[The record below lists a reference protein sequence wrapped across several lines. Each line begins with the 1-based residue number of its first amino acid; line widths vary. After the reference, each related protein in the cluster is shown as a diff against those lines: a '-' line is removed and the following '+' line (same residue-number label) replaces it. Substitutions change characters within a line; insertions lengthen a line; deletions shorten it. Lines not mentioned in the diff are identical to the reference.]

1 MKNISIKKANQLQR
15 EGKFDEALVEYNNLV
30 KSNPSFSWGY
40 VGLGE
45 IMVGKGQL
53 DKGIV
58 LFRKA
63 LNINPNS
70 AYCYYKI
77 SEALIEKNNLQ
88 EAIVELGNASKI
100 KYNPALAQRIYRL
113 LVLKLEQQNTKN
125 QNNLCEIAR
134 KSLVEQNYNNAFNNC
149 VDIITSNSRLADV
162 FHILAEVN
170 NFNGQNQKGEAF
182 STVIPYI
189 RHLVARP
196 IIQKVWGHVIDNID
210 IDSNKAQFP
219 QKDNKIH
226 KIVLYTCVWQR
237 PELTKIVLSYYSEL
251 KTKLSG
257 KVDLHL
263 LAVGSEGETSRQ
275 LCESCEFDY
284 LEYPNS
290 PLSLKWEYG
299 LNQCANYD
307 PDAVI
312 IVGSDDL
319 ISQNLIEF
327 YDCKLREGL
336 VCMGLK
342 NAYFFDAPSKQLFL
356 WKGYDRLNVRRFGE
370 TTGMGRCLSR
380 ILLDKLNFSVW
391 KNIKIDSALD
401 RVMSQKLLGLGLYP
415 LDYEN
420 LILVQAGEK
429 YIRLGHCGFD
439 LNDINVFAIDIKTE
453 VNITPFITLLK
464 ASQSTALDHKSS
476 VEILKKHLPLA
487 TFERINTFS

>member
-1 MKNISIKKANQLQR
+1 MTNTSIKKANQLQR
-15 EGKFDEALVEYNNLV
+15 EGKFDEALVEYNKLV

-45 IMVGKGQL
+45 IMIAKGQL

-58 LFRKA
+58 LLRKA

-100 KYNPALAQRIYRL
+100 KHKPALAQRIYRL

-125 QNNLCEIAR
+125 QNNLCEIAI
-134 KSLVEQNYNNAFNNC
+134 KSLAEENYSNAFNNC
-149 VDIITSNSRLADV
+149 AEIVALNSRLADV
-162 FHILAEVN
+162 FHILAEVS
-170 NFNGQNQKGEAF
+170 NFNSQNEKGEAF
-182 STVIPYI
+182 SKVIPYI

-196 IIQKVWGHVIDNID
+196 IIQKVWGHVVDNIH
-210 IDSNKAQFP
+210 IGLNKAQSL
-219 QKDNKIH
+219 QEDNKIN

-237 PELTKIVLSYYSEL
+237 PELTKIVLSYYSEI
-251 KTKLSG
+251 KAKLSG
-257 KVDLHL
+257 KIDLHL
-263 LAVGSEGETSRQ
+263 LAVGSEGEKSRQ
-275 LCESCEFDY
+275 LCESCGFDY

-307 PDAVI
+307 LDAVI

-342 NAYFFDAPSKQLFL
+342 TAYFFDTVSKQLFL
-356 WKGYDRLNVRRFGE
+356 WKGYDRLKNVKRFGE
-370 TTGMGRCLSR
+370 TVGLGRCLSR
-380 ILLDKLNFSVW
+380 ILLDKLNFNVW

-401 RVMSQKLLGLGLYP
+401 RVMSTKLLGLGLQP

-420 LILVQAGEK
+420 LILVQADDRYFK
-429 YIRLGHCGFD
+429 LGHCGFD
-439 LNDINVFAIDIKTE
+439 LNDINVFAFDIKTE
-453 VNITPFITLLK
+453 VNITPFLGLLK
-464 ASQSTALDHKSS
+464 VSGSHLLDPKSS
-476 VEILKKHLPLA
+476 IALMEKHLPPA
-487 TFERINTFS
+487 TFEKIKAL